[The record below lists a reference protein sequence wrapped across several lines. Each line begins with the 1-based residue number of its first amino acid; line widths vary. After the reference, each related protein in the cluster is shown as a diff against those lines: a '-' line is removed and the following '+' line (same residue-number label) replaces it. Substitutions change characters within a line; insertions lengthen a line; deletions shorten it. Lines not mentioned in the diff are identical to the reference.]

1 MSWSLIRNNLLSSAL
16 KVSGGGGGVKFPKK
30 LVLCGLWVLR
40 VNWFISKV
48 DDGILITVQSFQSR
62 HFEH

>member
-16 KVSGGGGGVKFPKK
+16 KVSGGGGGVGGGVKFPKK

-48 DDGILITVQSFQSR
+48 DDGI
-62 HFEH
+62 

>member
-16 KVSGGGGGVKFPKK
+16 KVSGGGGGVGGVKFPKK

-40 VNWFISKV
+40 VNWFIRKV
-48 DDGILITVQSFQSR
+48 DDGI
-62 HFEH
+62 

>member
-16 KVSGGGGGVKFPKK
+16 KVSDGGGGVKFLKK

-48 DDGILITVQSFQSR
+48 DDGI
-62 HFEH
+62 

>member
-16 KVSGGGGGVKFPKK
+16 KVSGGGGGVKFLKK

-48 DDGILITVQSFQSR
+48 DDGI
-62 HFEH
+62 